1 MTLDTELVAST
12 LKHWV
17 DKKFIDNIFKAPTTF
32 GYLYG
37 KKRISAAGGRFI
49 VEPIEYATTS
59 NAKWLSGLDT
69 YEMTKNQL
77 FTDATFA
84 WRTLVVPMV
93 VDWDTLDLNQ
103 GEHQVINWLNAR
115 KDNALKT
122 AREVVETAL
131 YTRQTGKTPNSLYD
145 AVSDSGT
152 FGGISR
158 TTYSWWDAYCSDS
171 AVALSVATMGTADL
185 ETTHGGESIDV
196 VITSSALFAAYE
208 ALCYG
213 KLEIRQLQVGDVFFR
228 ALQFRGNP
236 VIWSESCAATD
247 MFFLNTKFLKIV
259 YMKNRAFMMPA
270 FQRISGQLGEEA
282 PIIFKGNL
290 VCSSPRN
297 QGLLKSRTP

>member
-17 DKKFIDNIFKAPTTF
+17 DKKFIDNVFKAPTTF

-37 KKRISAAGGRFI
+37 KKRIAASGGRFI
-49 VEPIEYATTS
+49 VEPLEYATTG

-69 YEMTKNQL
+69 YEMAKNQL

-84 WRTLVVPMV
+84 WRTLVVPV
-93 VDWDTLDLNQ
+93 VIDWDTLDLNQ
-103 GEHQVINWLNAR
+103 GEAQVINWLEAR
-115 KDNALKT
+115 KNNALKT
-122 AREVVETAL
+122 AREQIEIAL
-131 YTRQTGKTPNSLYD
+131 HTIQTGDNPNSLLDVCSD
-145 AVSDSGT
+145 AGT

-158 TTYSWWDAYCSDS
+158 TTYAWWDAYNSES
-171 AVALSVATMGTADL
+171 ATTLSVSAMGVADL

-196 VITSSALFAAYE
+196 VITSSTLFQAYE
-208 ALCYG
+208 ELVYG
-213 KLEIRQLQVGDVFFR
+213 KYGIRQLKVGDVFFK

-236 VIWSESCAATD
+236 VIWSEQCAAD
-247 MFFLNTKFLKIV
+247 NMYFLNTNFLKIV
-259 YMKNRAFMMPA
+259 YMKNRAFMMPE

-297 QGLLKSRTP
+297 QGMLGGRT

>member
-1 MTLDTELVAST
+1 MALDTELVAST

-37 KKRISAAGGRFI
+37 KKRIAASGGRFI

-59 NAKWLSGLDT
+59 NAKWLSDLDT

-77 FTDATFA
+77 FTDATFS
-84 WRTLVVPMV
+84 WRTLVVPVV

-115 KDNALKT
+115 KNNALKT
-122 AREVVETAL
+122 AREVMETAL
-131 YTRQTGKTPNSLYD
+131 YTRQTGKAINSLLD
-145 AVSDSGT
+145 VCSDSGT
-152 FGGISR
+152 FGGISK
-158 TTYSWWDAYCSDS
+158 TTYAWWDAWYSDS
-171 AVALSVATMGTADL
+171 CGALSHALMGEVDL

-196 VITSSALFAAYE
+196 IITSSDQFAAYE
-208 ALCYG
+208 ALVYG
-213 KLEIRQLQVGDVFFR
+213 KYGIRQLKVGDIFFR

-236 VIWSESCAATD
+236 VIWSESCAD
-247 MFFLNTKFLKIV
+247 DEMYFLNTNKLKIV
-259 YMKNRAFMMPA
+259 YMKKRAFMMPK

-290 VCSSPRN
+290 VCSACRN
-297 QGLLKSRTP
+297 QGLADGLT